1 MPTRRRVPSSPAKC
15 FCNSCTLLPLLY
27 LVFLE
32 KNNLFCL
39 EHILAGVPGRSPMQW
54 LQHHSLTEDR
64 SLCGVKLYGKC
75 RAPAREKA
83 GSCSQEEFRDQGKRK
98 LGVKTS
104 FSGLQCS
111 PKGCHTLCEG
121 GRQCILQLQADAA
134 LNWRVSDQMCE
145 YVSSLRFFLPKKS
158 AAEICGAAAAPS
170 TCWCRRQGS
179 PRSVSSPGRISAS
192 GTISRLPVFFFLV
205 KSLKMIVSSILAS
218 APLPDHNFI
227 VKTIPVLSHVL
238 PLGFIFSQ
246 SGMTS
251 AFKQHP
257 LSSCLFSWQIF
268 RIWKMSMTGE
278 VKRGKNPFHL
288 KFFNIFS
295 KSPCTGSRN
304 TSMHYQ
310 IAEAWLGAE
319 DMIIKNLMTIKS
331 QENCREN
338 FSHKC
343 FTFTLFIQIQRN

>member
-1 MPTRRRVPSSPAKC
+1 MSLDALQCNDCSTTAWLRTGPSVEWSCRENAEPQPEKKLAAVARRNSGIKEKENLEWKPASQGCSAHLRDVTRSVKEAGNVSSSSKQM
-15 FCNSCTLLPLLY
+15 LLWTDVYRIRCVSMSHPWDFSFQRK
-27 LVFLE
+27 V
-32 KNNLFCL
+32 
-39 EHILAGVPGRSPMQW
+39 
-54 LQHHSLTEDR
+54 LQKS
-64 SLCGVKLYGKC
+64 VVQQQP
-75 RAPAREKA
+75 PARVGA
-83 GSCSQEEFRDQGKRK
+83 
-98 LGVKTS
+98 
-104 FSGLQCS
+104 
-111 PKGCHTLCEG
+111 G
-121 GRQCILQLQADAA
+121 GRA
-134 LNWRVSDQMCE
+134 
-145 YVSSLRFFLPKKS
+145 
-158 AAEICGAAAAPS
+158 
-170 TCWCRRQGS
+170 
-179 PRSVSSPGRISAS
+179 SPGRISAS

-278 VKRGKNPFHL
+278 VKRGKTPFHL

-304 TSMHYQ
+304 TSMRYQ

-331 QENCREN
+331 QETCREN

>member
-1 MPTRRRVPSSPAKC
+1 M
-15 FCNSCTLLPLLY
+15 
-27 LVFLE
+27 
-32 KNNLFCL
+32 
-39 EHILAGVPGRSPMQW
+39 
-54 LQHHSLTEDR
+54 SLD
-64 SLCGVKLYGKC
+64 
-75 RAPAREKA
+75 A
-83 GSCSQEEFRDQGKRK
+83 
-98 LGVKTS
+98 
-104 FSGLQCS
+104 LQCNDCS
-111 PKGCHTLCEG
+111 TTAWLRTGPSVEWSCRENAEPQPEKKLAAVARRNSGIKEKENLEWKPASQGCSAHLRDVTRSVKEAG
-121 GRQCILQLQADAA
+121 NVSILQLQADAA
-134 LNWRVSDQMCE
+134 LNWRVLDQMCE

-170 TCWCRRQGS
+170 TCRCRRQGS

-304 TSMHYQ
+304 TTMHYQ